1 MRRLL
6 WLEEASAAGGG
17 WLRTDRKPSQ
27 GWSDLGVRDSV
38 ALGTTGIFWTTRPE
52 GRTQAH
58 SGRSWP
64 VYSELEAELGL
75 DPGPLSPAGPST
87 TPTALTLVAE
97 G

>member
-6 WLEEASAAGGG
+6 WLEEESAAGGK

-27 GWSDLGVRDSV
+27 GWSGLGVRDSV
-38 ALGTTGIFWTTRPE
+38 ALATTGFFQTTRPE

-58 SGRSWP
+58 SGRLWP

-75 DPGPLSPAGPST
+75 EPRPPVSCW
-87 TPTALTLVAE
+87 ALHHPHCPDTCR
-97 G
+97 